1 MRNIEQVYLVGM
13 DEFGSYNGSTTVT
26 MRLLKG
32 NEVLEVDD
40 VLYVETD
47 ADSLAGAWEEN
58 VDMMDEVGDGVRLE
72 TVTDEEA
79 DRLYAL
85 RMGEDVAA

>member
-1 MRNIEQVYLVGM
+1 MVGM

-72 TVTDEEA
+72 TVSDEEA
-79 DRLYAL
+79 DRLCAL